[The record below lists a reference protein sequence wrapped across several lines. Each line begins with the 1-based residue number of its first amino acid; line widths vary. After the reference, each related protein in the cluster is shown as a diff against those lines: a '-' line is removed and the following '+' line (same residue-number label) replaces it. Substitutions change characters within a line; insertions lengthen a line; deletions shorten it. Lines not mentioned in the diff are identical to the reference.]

1 MQSRPASHTRGMTRA
16 CPAHGHADP
25 PEVAGGGRA
34 RQRRSLT
41 LALGAWLVASSLAG
55 CSTPVRAPAG
65 AMPAAGHGTVLV
77 RPSMVGLIN
86 VSGFGLL
93 ARPVGREG
101 TIEFNGWSLSSD
113 GYWTQTRAADV
124 KGQLVAAQ
132 LPAGSYEFFSFVALN
147 SAGLATGTTRPTQAF
162 SYPFQVRAGE
172 VSYLGEFRMRFEQ
185 SRLPTAGSSS
195 NVPYRVELRDNR
207 AQDFAAASKLVA
219 DLRPEQITVR
229 LLGTAAAAR

>member
-1 MQSRPASHTRGMTRA
+1 MRNRPKRHSRSMAQARPGRERA
-16 CPAHGHADP
+16 ALPEAD
-25 PEVAGGGRA
+25 VAGQA
-34 RQRRSLT
+34 RRRCSLT
-41 LALGAWLVASSLAG
+41 LALGAALVATGLAG
-55 CSTPVRAPAG
+55 CATPAAAPAG

-93 ARPVGREG
+93 ARPVGKDG
-101 TIEFNGWSLSSD
+101 TIEFNGWSPTTE

-124 KGQLVAAQ
+124 KGKLVAAQ
-132 LPAGSYEFFSFVALN
+132 LPAGSYEFFSFIALN
-147 SAGLATGTTRPTQAF
+147 SAGLAQGTTRPTQAF

-172 VSYLGEFRMRFEQ
+172 VSYLGEFRMRFDQ
-185 SRLPTAGSSS
+185 SRLPTPGSSS

-207 AQDFAAASKLVA
+207 EQDFAAAGKLVA

-229 LLGTAAAAR
+229 LLGTAAAPR